1 MRTLNSVLS
10 FAALLALSFPS
21 YSQTP
26 APAQAPAKSATAAK
40 PKSASPTY
48 DRTLL
53 KPALLKEKAPDTFQV
68 KFETTR
74 GDFTMDVTRAWA
86 PLGVDRFYNLVRH
99 HYYDNMVLFRVV
111 PGFVV
116 QFGISSYPPVNAAWK
131 DATIK
136 DDPVLQSNKR
146 GYVTFATSGP
156 NSRTTQIF
164 INFGDNSRLDSMG
177 FAPFAT
183 INHDGMKVVEM
194 FYDQYAE
201 GPTNQQDAIQ
211 KQGKAYLDKNY
222 PKLDVIK
229 QATIVGTPP
238 LPAPK
243 PTPKPTAKPAS
254 STKPASTTPASAN
267 P

>member
-1 MRTLNSVLS
+1 MRTLKIAFSL
-10 FAALLALSFPS
+10 ATLLAFSFPS
-21 YSQTP
+21 FSQTTT
-26 APAQAPAKSATAAK
+26 PAKPKPATAAK
-40 PKSASPTY
+40 PATPTY

-53 KPALLKEKAPDTFQV
+53 KPPLLKEKAPASFQV

-74 GDFTMDVTRAWA
+74 GDFTMDVTRAWS

-99 HYYDNMVLFRVV
+99 HFYDNMVIFRAVQ
-111 PGFVV
+111 GFVV

-146 GYVTFATSGP
+146 GYVTFATAGA
-156 NSRTTQIF
+156 NTRTTQIF

-177 FAPFAT
+177 FTPFAT
-183 INHDGMKVVEM
+183 IDHEGMKVVEM
-194 FYDQYAE
+194 FYDQYADN
-201 GPTNQQDAIQ
+201 PTNQQDTIE
-211 KQGKAYLDKNY
+211 KQGKAFLDKTY

-229 QATIVGTPP
+229 QAMVVGAPP
-238 LPAPK
+238 LPAAKPTPK
-243 PTPKPTAKPAS
+243 PTPKPAAKP
-254 STKPASTTPASAN
+254 TPKPAPSN

>member
-1 MRTLNSVLS
+1 MRILKSVLS

-26 APAQAPAKSATAAK
+26 APAQAPAKPKPATAAK
-40 PKSASPTY
+40 PAASTY

-53 KPALLKEKAPDTFQV
+53 KPSLLKEKAPDIFQV

-99 HYYDNMVLFRVV
+99 HFYDNIVIFRAVQ
-111 PGFVV
+111 GFVV
-116 QFGISSYPPVNAAWK
+116 QFGISSYPPVNAAWST
-131 DATIK
+131 ATIK

-146 GYVTFATSGP
+146 GYVTFATAGP
-156 NSRTTQIF
+156 NTRTTQIF

-177 FAPFAT
+177 FTPFAVVS
-183 INHDGMKVVEM
+183 HDGMKVVEM

-201 GPTNQQDAIQ
+201 GPTNQQDAIE
-211 KQGKAYLDKNY
+211 KQGKAFLDKNY

-229 QATIVGTPP
+229 QATVVGAAP
-238 LPAPK
+238 LAPAKPAPK
-243 PTPKPTAKPAS
+243 PAAKPA
-254 STKPASTTPASAN
+254 ASTTPKPAPAK

>member
-1 MRTLNSVLS
+1 MRTPKIAFSL
-10 FAALLALSFPS
+10 AALLALSFPS

-26 APAQAPAKSATAAK
+26 APAPAPAKPKTATAAK
-40 PKSASPTY
+40 PKPAAY

-53 KPALLKEKAPDTFQV
+53 KPNLLKEKAPDTFQV

-99 HYYDNMVLFRVV
+99 HYYDNIVLFRVV

-194 FYDQYAE
+194 FYDQYSE

-211 KQGKAYLDKNY
+211 KQGKAFLDKNY
-222 PKLDVIK
+222 PKLDVVK
-229 QATIVGTPP
+229 QATVIGAPP

-243 PTPKPTAKPAS
+243 PTPNPAPKPAP
-254 STKPASTTPASAN
+254 KPAASTAPTN